1 MDIIL
6 SILTKL
12 FTHLPICLSLGLRQ
26 GLTNTDREL
35 LQRVSGGENI
45 EVMQRQQPFN

>member
-12 FTHLPICLSLGLRQ
+12 FAHHAICLSQGL
-26 GLTNTDREL
+26 LTNTYREL
-35 LQRVSGGENI
+35 LQRVSNGENI